1 VIATKSD
8 AENTLETFMQR
19 STNTRTSS
27 AVTVGLCLVVALL
40 EGLDLQSTGVA
51 APRMAREFHLAVA
64 QMGWAFS
71 IGALGLLPGAAIG
84 GRLADKLGRKRILML
99 SVAMFGI
106 FSIATTQVWDLNS
119 LLAAR
124 FLTGL
129 GLGAAMPNLIALC
142 SEAAPPHQRNT
153 AVGAMYCGMP
163 FGAALAA
170 VIGIVSPGDE
180 GWRHIFYVGGVGPL
194 LVLPLLAIFM
204 RESAHFVAARLNPGA
219 NTGGLREASPGV
231 AQALWKEGRAG
242 TTVALWISY
251 LGTLIVLYFLIN
263 WLPSLVLSRGL
274 TRVQSG
280 VVQMMFNVG
289 GGVGAIVIASM
300 MDRIGRRRTVAG
312 MYLGI
317 AVALAALVG
326 ASGGTSMAWGGLLAG
341 LFLVGGQSVL
351 YALASSIYPTEVRG
365 TGVGAAVAVGR
376 MGSILGPLI
385 AGQLLAI
392 GQSATVLLSASIPL
406 IAIAAIAAWCV
417 VGKPAPVYTPATVR

>member
-1 VIATKSD
+1 
-8 AENTLETFMQR
+8 MQR
-19 STNTRTSS
+19 SNNTRATG
-27 AVTVGLCLVVALL
+27 AVTIGLCLIVALL

-84 GRLADKLGRKRILML
+84 GRLADKLGRKRVLML
-99 SVAMFGI
+99 SVALFGL

-142 SEAAPPHQRNT
+142 AEAASPDQRNT

-180 GWRHIFYVGGVGPL
+180 SWRHIFYVGGVGPL

-204 RESAHFVAARLNPGA
+204 RESAHFVAARSGVAGA
-219 NTGGLREASPGV
+219 RGVGEAPSGI

-274 TRVQSG
+274 SRVQSS
-280 VVQMMFNVG
+280 VVQMMFNIG
-289 GGVGAIVIASM
+289 GGIGAIVIASL
-300 MDRIGRRRTVAG
+300 MDRIGKRRTVTG

-317 AVALAALVG
+317 AAALAALVA
-326 ASGGTSMAWGGLLAG
+326 ASGGVSMACGGLLAG

-351 YALASSIYPTEVRG
+351 YALASSIYPTQVRG

-392 GQSATVLLSASIPL
+392 GQSASVLLSASIPL
-406 IAIAAIAAWCV
+406 IAVAAVAAWLV
-417 VGKPAPVYTPATVR
+417 VGKSAPVYAPATAQ

>member
-1 VIATKSD
+1 MRQSTQTTQTTQSTKPL
-8 AENTLETFMQR
+8 AGGALTI
-19 STNTRTSS
+19 
-27 AVTVGLCLVVALL
+27 GLCLIVALL
-40 EGLDLQSTGVA
+40 EGVDLQSTGLA

-71 IGALGLLPGAAIG
+71 IGAFGLLPGAAIG
-84 GRLADKLGRKRILML
+84 GRLADRLGRKRVLMW
-99 SVAMFGI
+99 SVALFGI
-106 FSIATTQVWDLNS
+106 FSLATAQVWDLNS

-170 VIGIVSPGDE
+170 VVGIISAGDA
-180 GWRHIFYVGGVGPL
+180 GWRHIFYVGGFGPL
-194 LVLPLLAIFM
+194 LVLPLLALFL
-204 RESAHFVAARLNPGA
+204 RESAQFVAARATKGA
-219 NTGGLREASPGV
+219 RRDASASV
-231 AQALWKEGRAG
+231 THALWREGRAG
-242 TTVALWISY
+242 TTIALWISY

-263 WLPSLVLSRGL
+263 WLPSLVLTRGL

-280 VVQMMFNVG
+280 VVQMMFNIG
-289 GGVGAIVIASM
+289 GGIGAIVIAGM
-300 MDRIGRRRTVAG
+300 MDRMGRRRTVAG
-312 MYLGI
+312 MYVGI
-317 AVALAALVG
+317 VVALGALLS
-326 ASGGTSMAWGGLLAG
+326 ANGGTSMAWGGLLAG

-351 YALASSIYPTEVRG
+351 YALASSLYPTEVRG

-376 MGSILGPLI
+376 LGSILGPLI

-392 GQSATVLLSASIPL
+392 GQGASVLLGASIPL
-406 IAIAAIAAWCV
+406 IAVAAIGAWLVVNRSTLRYAA
-417 VGKPAPVYTPATVR
+417 AAAQ

>member
-1 VIATKSD
+1 MNI
-8 AENTLETFMQR
+8 
-19 STNTRTSS
+19 S
-27 AVTVGLCLVVALL
+27 APRRANGAITIGLCLVVALL

-71 IGALGLLPGAAIG
+71 VGALGLLPGAAIG
-84 GRLADKLGRKRILML
+84 GRLADRMGRKRVLML
-99 SVAMFGI
+99 SVALFGL
-106 FSIATTQVWDLNS
+106 FSIATTQVWNFES

-124 FLTGL
+124 FMTGL

-142 SEAAPPHQRNT
+142 SEAVPPRQRST

-163 FGAALAA
+163 FGAAIAA

-194 LVLPLLAIFM
+194 LTLPLLALFLK
-204 RESAHFVAARLNPGA
+204 ESAQFIATRSDDAAHH
-219 NTGGLREASPGV
+219 EAAPGV
-231 AQALWKEGRAG
+231 ARALWKEGRAG
-242 TTVALWISY
+242 TTLALWVSF

-263 WLPSLVLSRGL
+263 WLPSMVLSRGL
-274 TRVQSG
+274 TRTQSG
-280 VVQMMFNVG
+280 VVQMMFNIG
-289 GGVGAIVIASM
+289 GGIGAIVIAGL
-300 MDRIGRRRTVAG
+300 MDRIGRRPTVTG
-312 MYLGI
+312 MYVGI
-317 AVALAALVG
+317 AGALAVLASASSG
-326 ASGGTSMAWGGLLAG
+326 ATMAFGGLLAG

-351 YALASSIYPTEVRG
+351 YALASSIYPTQVRG

-392 GQSATVLLSASIPL
+392 GQSASVLVAASIPL
-406 IAIAAIAAWCV
+406 IAVAAVAALLV
-417 VGKPAPVYTPATVR
+417 VARFPRGQFMAAAH

>member
-1 VIATKSD
+1 MRQSTRATP
-8 AENTLETFMQR
+8 TTQ
-19 STNTRTSS
+19 STKPLASGALTI
-27 AVTVGLCLVVALL
+27 GLCLIVALL
-40 EGLDLQSTGVA
+40 EGVDLQSTGLA

-84 GRLADKLGRKRILML
+84 GRLADRLGRKRVLMW
-99 SVAMFGI
+99 SVALFGL
-106 FSIATTQVWDLNS
+106 FSLATAQVWDLNS

-170 VIGIVSPGDE
+170 VVGIISPGDA
-180 GWRHIFYVGGVGPL
+180 GWRHIFYVGGFGPL
-194 LVLPLLAIFM
+194 LVLPLLALFM
-204 RESAHFVAARLNPGA
+204 RESAQFVAARATTGA
-219 NTGGLREASPGV
+219 RRDAAASV
-231 AQALWKEGRAG
+231 TRALWQEGRAG
-242 TTVALWISY
+242 TTIALWISY

-263 WLPSLVLSRGL
+263 WLPSLVLTRGL

-280 VVQMMFNVG
+280 VVQMMFNIG
-289 GGVGAIVIASM
+289 GGIGAIVIAGM
-300 MDRIGRRRTVAG
+300 MDRMGRRRTVAG
-312 MYLGI
+312 MYVGI
-317 AVALAALVG
+317 VVALGALLSANGG
-326 ASGGTSMAWGGLLAG
+326 ASMAWGGLLAG

-351 YALASSIYPTEVRG
+351 YALASSLYPTEVRG

-376 MGSILGPLI
+376 LGSILGPLI

-392 GQSATVLLSASIPL
+392 GQGASVLLGASIPL
-406 IAIAAIAAWCV
+406 IAVAAIGAWLVVNRSTLRYTAA
-417 VGKPAPVYTPATVR
+417 AAQ